1 MKVVSTFHQ
10 PSSVAASVRC
20 HLTGDK
26 TLVHL
31 VVAKTNR
38 LEVYSA
44 RPEGLH
50 HECTAEVWGRVAS
63 LKVLPT
69 GSGKDNVIVMT
80 DHPEPKLAILS
91 YSVSPSGEGAL
102 SRLRVVDLQERGSLR
117 HAEFFHDVV
126 VSPSGDVA
134 LASCY
139 VGKLKVLV
147 FDDGKFKQEVDVTV
161 SEFNILSLAIISQS
175 VDHHVIAVLHV
186 DHHQRMQLVAHD
198 LHISQYELSR
208 SSSLILAPT
217 SLSTSSFPL
226 SEFPPALITVPALP
240 STQPESSDAED
251 DDDSFSGGVLI
262 LGGRKILLY
271 ELASRE
277 WQEKYRGKQKRLD
290 KQLKDPKTSAG
301 AKERQ
306 KEREV
311 KRRKATASV
320 EWPWSEVTAW
330 CTANDEGS
338 RYFLG
343 DAYGR
348 LALLSLDLLPTHG
361 LILLPLGQVSAPT
374 SLTYLTAQML
384 FLGSHAG
391 DSQLLHVL
399 QSPQSGIDAP
409 TLAITPEVRT
419 MPPSSLMSSSKG
431 KGTVDIRPSEGC
443 VIAAKG
449 QYLEVLDTWKNI
461 APILD
466 AAVVDTDDSG
476 QPHIVTC
483 SGMKNTGSLRVIR
496 NGADFHEQAV
506 IEGLANFTHMWPLR
520 RRYVDL
526 DDAFLLASD
535 GFEASFFHLSS
546 PDTVSYA
553 DASTSGFSTVSPT
566 LTVGNIAKRTKKPG
580 STTTSYEDSGYVI
593 QVTATQVILLE
604 FDEALQVYTTIS
616 KWDPVGESSILHA
629 SINPSQILLAFEGG
643 RLVVLRLDDTYQFHE
658 IGSKKFD
665 HEIAVISCSPVDNK
679 PYSPY
684 AVVGFWDTN
693 SVEVL
698 SLTSADSY
706 LMPVCVGVTLPALP
720 RSVLLHNLGA
730 DRKLKPLE
738 YQPYLLVGLADGTV
752 LSYSFLNQE
761 LKDCRVTSL
770 GAAPVTLTAC
780 GSEDKPMVFASG
792 SRAAVLFW
800 NNGRF
805 QNSPVL
811 LKDSSSSCHLHTPYW
826 NSCLA
831 TMTQHGL
838 VIGSV
843 QDLDKMHIQTIPLGL
858 DNPRRIAH
866 DPIGRTF
873 GVACVHSE
881 PSSIGEQEQVKSK
894 FIIFDDTTFDNLAQF
909 ECSDNEEITAV
920 HSLQIGDKPASY
932 YFLGTVT
939 YQNDETEP
947 SQGRLVTVAATKSP
961 ASGLMTLEE
970 VASTSVVGCIYAM
983 SSLDGYLAVAINSSV
998 VIYQVKSGDKLQVEM
1013 LSKWTH
1019 NFFVTSL
1026 SSHGSSLATGDAVS
1040 SVSILD
1046 FKAERGEKGL
1056 ETVARDYG
1064 PLGPVALEMWSNTS
1078 LIGATS
1084 DCNLFSFTVQNVE
1097 ARRILDRD
1105 GSYHLDDLIN
1115 KFIFS
1120 DWHAQDPSQDNKL
1133 RLKTFFFT
1141 SSGRIGCIIDMEQEL
1156 ALHMSALQRNLSRIK
1171 EDITGTKHIRWR
1183 APVGGYGKTDA
1194 EAAYGFLDGD
1204 FLEQFLTYAS
1214 SSADMQK
1221 IMGGGNEAEKLDM
1234 KQGDIRHVLENLQ
1247 ALH

>member
-20 HLTGDK
+20 RLTGDK

-50 HECTAEVWGRVAS
+50 RECTADVWGRVAS

-69 GSGKDNVIVMT
+69 ASGRDNLILMT
-80 DHPEPKLAILS
+80 DHPEPKLAVLTFN
-91 YSVSPSGEGAL
+91 VSASGEGAL
-102 SRLRVVDLQERGSLR
+102 SKLRVVDLQERSSLR

-139 VGKLKVLV
+139 AGKLKVLV
-147 FDDGKFKQEVDVTV
+147 FDDGKLKQEFDVTV

-175 VDHHVIAVLHV
+175 VDHHVIAVLHI
-186 DHHQRMQLVAHD
+186 DHHQCMQLVAHD
-198 LHISQYELSR
+198 LYISHYELSR
-208 SSSLILAPT
+208 GSSPILAPT
-217 SLSTSSFPL
+217 SLSTSTFPL
-226 SEFPPALITVPALP
+226 GEFPPALIAVPSIP
-240 STQPESSDAED
+240 STQPESSDGED
-251 DDDSFSGGVLI
+251 DEDAFAGGVLI
-262 LGGRKILLY
+262 IGGRMILLY
-271 ELASRE
+271 ELSSRE
-277 WQEKYRGKQKRLD
+277 WQDKYRGKQKRLD
-290 KQLKDPKTSAG
+290 KQMKDPKTSAG

-306 KEREV
+306 KEREL

-330 CTANDEGS
+330 CPANDDGS

-348 LALLSLDLLPTHG
+348 LALLSLDSLPKHG
-361 LILLPLGQVSAPT
+361 LILIPLGQASPPT
-374 SLTYLTAQML
+374 SLTYITAQML

-391 DSQLLHVL
+391 DSQLLSVL
-399 QSPQSGIDAP
+399 QSPQSGVDAP
-409 TLAITPEVRT
+409 TLSITPEVRT
-419 MPPSSLMSSSKG
+419 LPPSSLMSSNKG
-431 KGTVDIRPSEGC
+431 KGTVEVRPSEGC

-449 QYLEVLDTWKNI
+449 QYLEVVDTWKNI

-466 AAVVDTDDSG
+466 AAVVDTDNSG

-506 IEGLANFTHMWPLR
+506 VEGLAKFTHLWPIR
-520 RRYVDL
+520 KRYADL
-526 DDAFLLASD
+526 DVAFLLASD
-535 GFEASFFHLSS
+535 GFEISFFHLSS
-546 PDTVSYA
+546 SDTILYA
-553 DASTSGFSTVSPT
+553 DASPSGFSTASPT

-580 STTTSYEDSGYVI
+580 STATSYEDSGYVI

-616 KWDPVGESSILHA
+616 KWDPVGESTILHA
-629 SINPSQILLAFEGG
+629 SINASQILLAFSGG
-643 RLVVLRLDDTYQFHE
+643 KLVVLRLDDTNQFHE
-658 IGSKKFD
+658 IGSKKFEQ
-665 HEIAVISCSPVDNK
+665 EIAVISCTPVDNK

-684 AVVGFWDTN
+684 AVVGFWDSN
-693 SVEVL
+693 HVQIL
-698 SLTSADSY
+698 SLTSVDSY
-706 LMPVCVGVTLPALP
+706 LMPVCEGVTLPALP
-720 RSVLLHNLGA
+720 RSVLLYNLGS

-738 YQPYLLVGLADGTV
+738 YQPYLLVGLTDGTV
-752 LSYSFLNQE
+752 LSYSFPNQE

-770 GAAPVTLTAC
+770 GAAPVMLTAC
-780 GSEDKPMVFASG
+780 GSEGKPMVFASG

-805 QNSPVL
+805 QNSPVS
-811 LKDSSSSCHLHTPYW
+811 LKDSLSSCHLHTPYW
-826 NSCLA
+826 KSCLA
-831 TMTQHGL
+831 TMTHNGL

-843 QDLDKMHIQTIPLGL
+843 QDLDKMHIHPIPLGL

-866 DPIGRTF
+866 DPLGRTF

-881 PSSIGEQEQVKSK
+881 PSHIGEESQVKSK
-894 FIIFDDTTFDNLAQF
+894 FIIFDDITFDNLAQF
-909 ECSDNEEITAV
+909 ECGNNEEITAI
-920 HSLQIGDKPASY
+920 HSLQIRDKLASY
-932 YFLGTVT
+932 YFIGMVT

-947 SQGRLVTVAATKSP
+947 SAGRLVTVAATKSP
-961 ASGLMTLEE
+961 ASGLLTLEE
-970 VASTSVVGCIYAM
+970 VASTSVIGCIYAM
-983 SSLDGYLAVAINSSV
+983 SSLDGFLAVAINSSV
-998 VIYQVKSGDKLQVEM
+998 VIYQVTADEKVHVDKTSEW
-1013 LSKWTH
+1013 SH

-1026 SSHGSSLATGDAVS
+1026 ASHGSSLATGDAIS
-1040 SVSILD
+1040 SVSVLD
-1046 FKAERGEKGL
+1046 FKADRGEKGL

-1064 PLGPVALEMWSNTS
+1064 PLGPVGLEMWSNTS

-1105 GSYHLDDLIN
+1105 GSYHLDDLVN

-1120 DWHAQDPSQDNKL
+1120 DWHAQDASQDSKMK
-1133 RLKTFFFT
+1133 LKTFFFT

-1171 EDITGTKHIRWR
+1171 EDIAGTKHIRWR